1 MVNILDAEKKKT
13 VLIVEDEPEIRGLY
27 ARKMT
32 ESGYIVLNAQ
42 DGEEGLALALEKR
55 PDILL
60 LDYMLPKMNG
70 LDMLKKLRAHNDW
83 GAHVPTIML
92 TNISP
97 NNAMY
102 KDIVETTPTYY
113 LIKSNSSPEDIAVKI
128 RERLAEQG

>member
-1 MVNILDAEKKKT
+1 MDIKKRS

-27 ARKMT
+27 ARKLT
-32 ESGYIVLNAQ
+32 ESGYTVINAE
-42 DGEEGLALALEKR
+42 DGEEGFALALEKR
-55 PDILL
+55 PDIIL

-70 LDMLKKLRAHNDW
+70 LDVLKKLRAHDEW

-102 KDIVETTPTYY
+102 KDIVDTTPTYY
-113 LIKSNSSPEDIAVKI
+113 LIKSNSSPEDIAEKI
-128 RERLAEQG
+128 RERLAESN